1 MNDESY
7 IKKCIELAKK
17 SETLKEIPVGALL
30 IINNEIIF
38 ESHNSPISDKDPTSH
53 AEINVIRRACKK
65 INNYRLKN
73 TTLYISLEP
82 CIMCIGAICEARIDR
97 VIFGAYVDDEKK
109 FNEKILFYKKNCNVD
124 HMPEFKGGVLK
135 NDCSLIIK
143 NFFKRKRS

>member
-109 FNEKILFYKKNCNVD
+109 FN
-124 HMPEFKGGVLK
+124 
-135 NDCSLIIK
+135 
-143 NFFKRKRS
+143 